1 MASEKEMLRTHATTW
16 LTESHLRRLHRCAV
30 QLHPA
35 GVLVDHELEKV
46 QGRITKLVGKQLTN
60 REHMETF

>member
-1 MASEKEMLRTHATTW
+1 MASEKEMLKTHATCW
-16 LTESHLRRLHRCAV
+16 ETESNLRRLHRCV
-30 QLHPA
+30 IQLHNA

-46 QGRITKLVGKQLTN
+46 QGRITKLVEKQLTN